1 MQIFLIILLI
11 LLLIL
16 AVILCSSIVLA
27 VEFWDGTFRYAVRY
41 FGIQVFPFK
50 KKKEQK
56 PPDPEKETT
65 KAEKQAKKQAEK
77 DAIKQA
83 EQEEIAAAN
92 KKRLLAEKIQRIFQK
107 IADTSDL
114 ISNILSAVPRSL
126 RKLLQ
131 AVTLDRIETDL
142 RIGGEDAS
150 DTAVLYGRMQL
161 AVQNLLANLGRW
173 IHVKR
178 KNIAI
183 SCDFTQDK
191 SIWNFRCRLKIH
203 IGTVLLAGI
212 WFGWHYWQ
220 GSRKAKKA
228 IISERI

>member
-1 MQIFLIILLI
+1 MQIFLTILLI

-16 AVILCSSIVLA
+16 AIILMSEAVLA
-27 VEFWDGTFRYAVRY
+27 VEFWDGQFRFAVRY
-41 FGIQVFPFK
+41 FGIQVYPFK
-50 KKKEQK
+50 KNKEK
-56 PPDPEKETT
+56 TPPDPEREAA
-65 KAEKQAKKQAEK
+65 KAEKQAAKKAEKDARKQAEK
-77 DAIKQA
+77 
-83 EQEEIAAAN
+83 ESAAAER
-92 KKRLLAEKIQRIFQK
+92 KKRLPAEKIQGIFQK

-114 ISNILSAVPRSL
+114 IGNILSAVPRPL
-126 RKLLQ
+126 QKLLQ

-142 RIGGEDAS
+142 CIGGEDAA
-150 DTAVLYGRMQL
+150 DAAVLYGRVQL

-183 SCDFTQDK
+183 SCDFTKDT
-191 SIWNFRCRLKIH
+191 SVWNARCRLKVR

-220 GSRKAKKA
+220 GSRNAKKA
-228 IISERI
+228 VISDRI